1 MFGEIEGMVQ
11 RFASG
16 EIDQQSVAQ
25 AAQSNV
31 SSMDHEEL
39 TEHLQTAAD
48 NAQQNGQSGIAQQIM
63 GLISQHGSDPAA
75 LKQEAISLISNNPQI
90 LTHFAP
96 DFAKGILGSL

>member
-1 MFGEIEGMVQ
+1 MVQ

-31 SSMDHEEL
+31 GSMDHEEL
-39 TEHLQTAAD
+39 TQHLQTAAD
-48 NAQQNGQSGIAQQIM
+48 NAEQNGQSGIAQQIM

-75 LKQEAISLISNNPQI
+75 LKQEAISLISSNPQI

-96 DFAKGILGSL
+96 EFAKGILGSL